1 MDRTKLLAE
10 NKTERKLKS
19 YLSSV
24 AHRCGEDYAAAILVD
39 DANVKQAIC
48 YYSSEFDKEKESD
61 ILYALLK
68 GSVISD
74 DRENLNNHLV
84 SALIEDNEIPL
95 LVESFRT
102 NFQFREA
109 VANTFIENSTRSNE
123 DILESNREKFF
134 SLDKLESL
142 SDYKLKVER
151 QKKFTLHK

>member
-19 YLSSV
+19 YLSRV
-24 AHRCGEDYAAAILVD
+24 AHRCGDDYAAAILVD
-39 DANVKQAIC
+39 HENVKQAIC

-61 ILYALLK
+61 IIYALLK

-102 NFQFREA
+102 NLQFREA
-109 VANTFIENSTRSNE
+109 VAKTFIENSTRSNE
-123 DILESNREKFF
+123 DILQANREKTF
-134 SLDKLESL
+134 SLDNLESL
-142 SDYKLKVER
+142 CDYKRKVER